1 MQADAQ
7 IKLHPVRLSEQSPRE
22 RERLLNLYEATVYG
36 PAFPDAEIREDPGYW
51 LGLLN
56 ADPYPDPPQPKIEVI
71 LLADEEGAIA
81 GGATIELYRTAGC
94 GLLTYLSIHAERRS
108 QGLGKRLVAEAR
120 SALERMAGGPAPMFA
135 ETERLEDAHDAA
147 EHDETILRQSR
158 LAGLG
163 AKLVDFDYIMPPLRA
178 DTLPHRL
185 HLMVFG
191 DPPRIQGKTVLGL
204 LDELARALGT
214 DLANFDDTRGMA
226 EILAKDPQLAVLPL
240 PAARPR

>member
-1 MQADAQ
+1 MPTKTDLRA
-7 IKLHPVRLSEQSPRE
+7 VRLSEQTPGE
-22 RERLLNLYEATVYG
+22 RQRLLRVYEATVYG

-56 ADPYPDPPQPKIEVI
+56 ADPYPAPPQPKIEVI
-71 LLADEEGAIA
+71 LLAAEDGSIA
-81 GGATIELYRTAGC
+81 GGATIELYRGAGC
-94 GLLTYLSIHAERRS
+94 GLLTYLSIHADRRG

-120 SALERMAGGPAPMFA
+120 TALERMAGGPAPMFA
-135 ETERLEDAHDAA
+135 ETERLEDAHDPA
-147 EHDETILRQSR
+147 ERDETILRQSR
-158 LAGLG
+158 LSGLG
-163 AKLVDFDYIMPPLRA
+163 AKLIDFDYIMPPLRA

-191 DPPRIQGKTVLGL
+191 GPQMVAGKTVLAL

-214 DLANFDDTRGMA
+214 DLARFDDTRGMA
-226 EILAKDPQLAVLPL
+226 EMLARDPPLAVRPL